1 MKLITLLLAKPFM
14 NWGLDFVGPI
24 KPINEYIEN
33 KYILVITN
41 YATKWMETK
50 ALCTNTMIVMT
61 KYIYEFILTRFSCPL
76 ILING
81 QGTHFI
87 NNTIEIFTNHF
98 LLWHITLTTY
108 YMQGNGRAKSINK
121 VIGSFLTKLVNEN
134 HFIIIISIIF
144 SFICLII
151 NISISIQ
158 Q

>member
-98 LLWHITLTTY
+98 LL
-108 YMQGNGRAKSINK
+108 
-121 VIGSFLTKLVNEN
+121 
-134 HFIIIISIIF
+134 
-144 SFICLII
+144 
-151 NISISIQ
+151 
-158 Q
+158 